1 MAVFSWSQK
10 PAPEAVIPSPAAIDE
25 VTTTSKVFPRFLSA
39 VAQQAQQ
46 VRPVLLD
53 LGPVVGSNVEYFG
66 ERLDCK
72 LYVENLY
79 LDLEAARQ
87 KGSTDGLAETF
98 LTRLSHASD
107 MFDGILCWDLFDF
120 IDPKTGKQLAGQL
133 ARVLRPG
140 GAVYGFFGTTP
151 IELRQYTRY
160 VIEADDRF
168 RLKHTPATP
177 VKRTVLLTRDITKMF
192 EGLSVAESVL
202 LKSSTRETLFRRLG
216 A

>member
-1 MAVFSWSQK
+1 VAVFSWSQK
-10 PAPEAVIPSPAAIDE
+10 PAPEAVTPSPAAVDV

-39 VAQQAQQ
+39 VAQQAHGA
-46 VRPVLLD
+46 RPVLLD
-53 LGPVVGSNVEYFG
+53 LGPVVGSNVEFFG

-72 LYVENLY
+72 IYIENLY
-79 LDLEAARQ
+79 LDLEAALRA
-87 KGSTDGLAETF
+87 GATDGLADAF
-98 LTRLSHASD
+98 LERLSHASD

-120 IDPKTGKQLAGQL
+120 IDAKTGKQLAGQL

-160 VIEADDRF
+160 VIEAEDRF
-168 RLKHTPATP
+168 RLQHRPATP

-192 EGLSVAESVL
+192 EGLTVSQSVL
-202 LKSSTRETLFRRLG
+202 LKSSTRETLFRRLE